1 MQKLEWKKNIKMLI
15 VSCKIKK
22 LGYNDIAIK

>member
-1 MQKLEWKKNIKMLI
+1 MQESEWKKNIKILI

-22 LGYNDIAIK
+22 LGYNDIEIK